1 MAKAIS
7 TRFPFI
13 NLQKALVRAK
23 DLHEADRNNKGLGIP
38 SAFAAWG
45 YSEKSSGGFQ
55 TVGALMAYGILED
68 EGSNADRRVRFT
80 ADGRRYFATEL
91 DEDRD
96 SLRRVFARTPPLL
109 SHLNHQWGD
118 RIPPDHVARTY
129 LKTEVGLNDQSAR
142 AVLGIYKDNLN
153 YAGHG
158 GEADGRQSQRS
169 IDSLE
174 QSHDEPVRSE
184 VKVGDFVQ
192 WVSEGALQFPSPK
205 RVRWVDD
212 SGDWLA
218 VDGSDTGIPA
228 SQVEIKASEVDRADA
243 PPPVPPMVPPTFV
256 PTLPLQQVAELP
268 TAGEV
273 EWLRNKVGKET
284 TVRLLVAGE
293 MGPREITKLITL
305 LDAQR
310 AVLED
315 E

>member
-1 MAKAIS
+1 MAKSIP

-38 SAFAAWG
+38 SVFAAWG

-55 TVGALMAYGILED
+55 TVGALMTYGILED

-96 SLRRVFARTPPLL
+96 TLRRVFARTPPLL
-109 SHLNHQWGD
+109 GHLTHQWGD
-118 RIPPDHVARTY
+118 RVPPDHVARTY

-158 GEADGRQSQRS
+158 GDPESRESQ
-169 IDSLE
+169 DSAPISDSPSAE
-174 QSHDEPVRSE
+174 IKRAT

-192 WVSEGALQFPSPK
+192 WTSEGVLQFPSPK
-205 RVRWVDD
+205 RVRWVDE
-212 SGDWLA
+212 SGDWIA
-218 VDGSDTGIPA
+218 VDGSDAGIPA
-228 SQVEIKASEVDRADA
+228 SQVEVRGSTADRADS
-243 PPPVPPMVPPTFV
+243 PPPVPPMAPPPAT
-256 PTLPLQQVAELP
+256 PQHQTAEPLA
-268 TAGEV
+268 TGEI

-305 LDAQR
+305 LEAQR
-310 AVLED
+310 TVLDD

>member
-55 TVGALMAYGILED
+55 TVGALMSYGILED

-91 DEDRD
+91 EEDRD

-109 SHLNHQWGD
+109 AHLTQQWGD
-118 RIPPDHVARTY
+118 RVPPDHVARTY
-129 LKTEVGLNDQSAR
+129 LKTEIGLNDQSAR

-158 GEADGRQSQRS
+158 GEAEGRQSHAN
-169 IDSLE
+169 DSPE
-174 QSHDEPVRSE
+174 QSNEEPSLRE

-192 WVSEGALQFPSPK
+192 WTSEGVLQFPSPK
-205 RVRWVDD
+205 RVRWVDA
-212 SGDWLA
+212 SGDWIA
-218 VDGSDTGIPA
+218 VDGSDTGIPLRE
-228 SQVEIKASEVDRADA
+228 VEITASKVERADA
-243 PPPVPPMVPPTFV
+243 PPLVPPMVPPPTPTPTV
-256 PTLPLQQVAELP
+256 PQ
-268 TAGEV
+268 TANLSAPGEV

-293 MGPREITKLITL
+293 MGTREITKLITL
-305 LDAQR
+305 LEAQR
-310 AVLED
+310 TVLDD

>member
-1 MAKAIS
+1 MAKAIP

-38 SAFAAWG
+38 SVFAAWG

-55 TVGALMAYGILED
+55 TVGALMTYGILED

-109 SHLNHQWGD
+109 GHLTHQWGD

-158 GEADGRQSQRS
+158 GEAEGRESQ
-169 IDSLE
+169 DSAPAPDQPSVEL
-174 QSHDEPVRSE
+174 PRPT

-192 WVSEGALQFPSPK
+192 WTSEGVLQFPSPK

-212 SGDWLA
+212 SGDWIA
-218 VDGSDTGIPA
+218 VDGSDAGIST
-228 SQVEIKASEVDRADA
+228 SQVEIRASTAERADA
-243 PPPVPPMVPPTFV
+243 PPPVPPMAPPPTT
-256 PTLPLQQVAELP
+256 PQHQSAELP
-268 TAGEV
+268 APGET
-273 EWLRNKVGKET
+273 EWLRNKVGKDT

-305 LDAQR
+305 LEAQR
-310 AVLED
+310 AVLDD